1 MASEKN
7 RWQILWKKKI
17 DDNSSGKKKN
27 RWQIQWKKIIDG
39 KFNGKKK
46 WMVNLV
52 KNMICL

>member
-7 RWQILWKKKI
+7 RWQILWEKKQMI
-17 DDNSSGKKKN
+17 TSGKKKN